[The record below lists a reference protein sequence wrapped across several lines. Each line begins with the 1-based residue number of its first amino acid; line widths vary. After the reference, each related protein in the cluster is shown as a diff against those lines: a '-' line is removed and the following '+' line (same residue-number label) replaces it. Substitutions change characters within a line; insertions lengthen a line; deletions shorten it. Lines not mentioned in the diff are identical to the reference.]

1 MTVREHDSVMFG
13 LKRKYFWLSFW
24 CGHLKPHFI
33 RLMEKTV
40 VLFFQSITEFVF
52 IWLQSELHNCLNGN
66 FHDENKFKI
75 CCFAHN
81 LFVVVFFLSFLCIVE
96 IRFEFHSICFS
107 SSSRFSCMIKM
118 SVTLSLLLIEIS
130 DQCIQV
136 SAFMGSPMACSWL
149 LLCQIIC
156 ALTCI
161 CTLHRLLVLGP
172 YVQWANKGVDCKRFD
187 T

>member
-52 IWLQSELHNCLNGN
+52 IWLQSELHNCLNDN

-81 LFVVVFFLSFLCIVE
+81 LFVVFFLSFLCIVE
-96 IRFEFHSICFS
+96 IRFEFHSMFWFILTIFMHDKNVCD
-107 SSSRFSCMIKM
+107 
-118 SVTLSLLLIEIS
+118 SVTFAYWNIWPMHTGKCIYGESHGVQLASL
-130 DQCIQV
+130 V
-136 SAFMGSPMACSWL
+136 PNH
-149 LLCQIIC
+149 LCPHMHMYL
-156 ALTCI
+156 A
-161 CTLHRLLVLGP
+161 
-172 YVQWANKGVDCKRFD
+172 
-187 T
+187 